1 MLVLKCTAISYNL
14 FKRLYFNQG
23 EKDMELSFT
32 KILVILFVGFLVFGP
47 DKLPAL
53 GRAAGKAL
61 SEFKQATSGLTQDIR
76 KNDSENKE
84 DKQM

>member
-1 MLVLKCTAISYNL
+1 M
-14 FKRLYFNQG
+14 FKRCFDPCLKNGGQS
-23 EKDMELSFT
+23 L
-32 KILVILFVGFLVFGP
+32 LFVGFLVFGP

>member
-1 MLVLKCTAISYNL
+1 
-14 FKRLYFNQG
+14 
-23 EKDMELSFT
+23 MELSFT

-76 KNDSENKE
+76 KSDSENKE
-84 DKQM
+84 DKEDKQI

>member
-1 MLVLKCTAISYNL
+1 
-14 FKRLYFNQG
+14 
-23 EKDMELSFT
+23 MELSFT

-47 DKLPAL
+47 DKPPAL

>member
-1 MLVLKCTAISYNL
+1 
-14 FKRLYFNQG
+14 
-23 EKDMELSFT
+23 MELSFT

-61 SEFKQATSGLTQDIR
+61 SEFKQATTQDIR

>member
-1 MLVLKCTAISYNL
+1 
-14 FKRLYFNQG
+14 
-23 EKDMELSFT
+23 MELSVT

-53 GRAAGKAL
+53 GRSAGKAL
-61 SEFKQATSGLTQDIR
+61 SEFKKATSGLTQDIR
-76 KNDSENKE
+76 SSGSDKE

>member
-1 MLVLKCTAISYNL
+1 
-14 FKRLYFNQG
+14 
-23 EKDMELSFT
+23 MELSFT

-76 KNDSENKE
+76 KNSENKE